1 MGTFFDFFS
10 DDDIEVRNFEYEV
23 VGIYLTLDQTP
34 SVNDA
39 LIGGTFESITTTE
52 NGFFLRF
59 KNPYKRDLSLL
70 YCNEVLNAYPLI
82 TASAYKEAEKRS
94 LVVTN
99 DFSLYTFEHDKLVGS
114 TFLCAQELRGWAKI
128 KKELMSKALFLFKWI
143 SIYYY
148 CHCTH

>member
-34 SVNDA
+34 SANDA

-59 KNPYKRDLSLL
+59 KNPYKRD
-70 YCNEVLNAYPLI
+70 
-82 TASAYKEAEKRS
+82 
-94 LVVTN
+94 
-99 DFSLYTFEHDKLVGS
+99 FSLYTFEHDKLVGL
-114 TFLCAQELRGWAKI
+114 TFLRTQELIYLAET
-128 KKELMSKALFLFKWI
+128 KKELMSKALFLFKGI
-143 SIYYY
+143 SVYYY
-148 CHCTH
+148 CHCCYQCLKRHYSETSC